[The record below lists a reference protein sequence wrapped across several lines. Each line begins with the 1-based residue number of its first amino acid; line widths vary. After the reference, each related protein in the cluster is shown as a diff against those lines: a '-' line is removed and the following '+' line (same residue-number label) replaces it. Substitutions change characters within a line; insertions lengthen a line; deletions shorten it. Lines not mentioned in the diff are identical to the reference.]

1 MARVVVCD
9 TSPIRYLVLIGESE
23 LLCLL
28 YSEVLIPA
36 SVADELRQQETPDA
50 VRLWMATE
58 PEWLKIIPFG
68 EPPAALLLAALDRGE
83 RDAILVAIQASADL
97 VIMDDREGVEEARRL
112 GLTVTG
118 TLGVLL
124 RAADRGLIA
133 LLPTIAALRQTN
145 FRIEPS
151 LLDRIVLAEN
161 GGESN

>member
-36 SVADELRQQETPDA
+36 SVADELRQPETPDA

-58 PEWLKIIPFG
+58 PEWLKIIPSG

-145 FRIEPS
+145 FCIEPS

-161 GGESN
+161 GGQSN